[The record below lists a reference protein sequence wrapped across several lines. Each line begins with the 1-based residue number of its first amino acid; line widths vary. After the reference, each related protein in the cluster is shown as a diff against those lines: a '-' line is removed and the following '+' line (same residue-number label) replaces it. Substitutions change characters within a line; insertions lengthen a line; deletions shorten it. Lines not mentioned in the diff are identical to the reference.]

1 MNGECKRLARERG
14 DVSAAEA
21 CAAEKHQERCREL
34 ATFCPLR
41 RWMEGWE
48 RWGIPQRERL
58 LLRDDLLGTK
68 PLEARVAVRVMRARV
83 AKQAMNLGGMKGS
96 ESIIVL
102 AGKCGVGKTVAAT
115 WALSRTG
122 GRYMH
127 AAEFSRIGLDLPDL
141 KRAKTLVVDQLGME
155 SIGESGWMLSQFLD
169 VLDARYGAMRLTVL
183 CCNLSRPTL
192 EGRYGPIFVRR
203 LKDDG
208 VYFFIGD
215 ASQ

>member
-1 MNGECKRLARERG
+1 VNGECKLLTRERG
-14 DVSAAEA
+14 DVVAAEA
-21 CAAEKHQERCREL
+21 CSGERHHEHCQEL
-34 ATFCPLR
+34 AAFCPLR
-41 RWMEGWE
+41 RWIERWE
-48 RWGIPQRERL
+48 RWGIPQRERR
-58 LLRDDLLGTK
+58 LLRDDLLGSK
-68 PLEARVAVRVMRARV
+68 LLESRVAVRVMKARI
-83 AKQAMNLGGMKGS
+83 AGQAMSLGGMKGS

-102 AGKCGVGKTVAAT
+102 AGRCGVGKTVAAT

-122 GRYMH
+122 GRYLN
-127 AAEFSRIGLDLPDL
+127 AAEFSRIGVDLSDL
-141 KRAKTLVVDQLGME
+141 KRANTLVVDQLGME

-215 ASQ
+215 ASL